1 MMKTIFKRLI
11 AYLIDAFF
19 VFLLATL
26 LTSNSYINKDYNKYK
41 KTYEEYVKIYDA
53 YENDVELLEER
64 YEDKLILEEEY
75 KQILTEIDNN
85 FNAKEKEYSYKLSKL
100 SIIPSII
107 NILVVLLY
115 FVVIQ
120 YCFYGKT
127 IGKKIMKLKV
137 VSSKGKDLTI
147 FNYFVR
153 SLILNN
159 VLIDT
164 LNIIAIIILKQSQF
178 FVYNQIIY
186 VISYILEVTI
196 SLMIIFDKEGRGL
209 HDLVATTKVV
219 GDTI

>member
-1 MMKTIFKRLI
+1 MKIIFKRFV
-11 AYLIDAFF
+11 AYLIDIFL
-19 VFLLATL
+19 VFLLSTL

-41 KTYEEYVKIYDA
+41 KTYEEYIKIYDT
-53 YENDVELLEER
+53 YQEDIKLIGEN
-64 YEDKLILEEEY
+64 YEDKSILEDEY
-75 KQILTEIDNN
+75 EQTLTDIDNN
-85 FNAKEKEYSYKLSKL
+85 FNIIQKEYSYKLSKL

-107 NILVVLLY
+107 SILVVLLY

-127 IGKKIMKLKV
+127 LGKKIMKLKV

-147 FNYFVR
+147 FNYFLR
-153 SLILNN
+153 SLILNS

-164 LNIIAIIILKQSQF
+164 LNILAIIFLKQSQF

-186 VISYILEVTI
+186 VISYVLEVTI
-196 SLMIIFDKEGRGL
+196 SLMVIFDKDGRGL
-209 HDLVATTKVV
+209 HDLVANTKVI